1 MQSWGIWPYELLIVQ
16 EAHIQLTLKMQ
27 CIYAIQTI
35 IMVTKNEAVGLE
47 IISIVD
53 YIVAKQYQEY
63 SLSNYKL
70 QFGYVVQGVELT

>member
-1 MQSWGIWPYELLIVQ
+1 M
-16 EAHIQLTLKMQ
+16 
-27 CIYAIQTI
+27 YAIQTT

-53 YIVAKQYQEY
+53 YIVAKQYYEY

-70 QFGYVVQGVELT
+70 QFGYVVQRVGLT